1 MTETD
6 SFKVEIDPKL
16 LKWAIDSA
24 GWKKEELIKALG
36 ISEKVF
42 DGWLSGSVNPTMKQL
57 EDISKKTKRPL
68 ASFFL
73 PKPPIET
80 PNPKDY
86 RMLPDKKDVFERK
99 TLFAIRKA
107 RYLQEISNELSLNI
121 NKNLKLNLKRVTISD
136 NPQEIAEKHRE
147 LLNLTIE
154 RQEKFKSKSHE
165 FYNYLRDVIE
175 DFNVLS
181 FQISMPIKDARGFAL
196 ADKDPMIIVVNS
208 ADDIKPRIFTLIHEL
223 GHILLGKT
231 SIDIPSLENQDV
243 IEKWCND
250 FSAALLMPRQLLVR
264 IFEDYKSKLTDGKI
278 LNYISNK
285 YNISKSMFLF
295 NLTKNNYISTQNY
308 KNFLNAV
315 YKEEKK
321 KPSSGG
327 GGQKQ
332 DIKCIS
338 TLGKK
343 FISLVADNL
352 EKEQITT
359 NDALSYL
366 SIKSR
371 NLDKVISMAGK

>member
-6 SFKVEIDPKL
+6 TFKVEIDPKL

-42 DGWLSGSVNPTMKQL
+42 EGWLSGSVNPTIKQL
-57 EDISKKTKRPL
+57 EEISKKTKRPL

-86 RMLPDKKDVFERK
+86 RMLLDKKDVFERK

-107 RYLQEISNELSLNI
+107 RYLQEISNELSLNL
-121 NKNLKLNLKRVTISD
+121 NKNIKLDLKRVTVSD
-136 NPQEIAEKHRE
+136 DPQKIAEKYRE

-154 RQEKFKSKSHE
+154 SQEKFKSKPHE
-165 FYNYLRDVIE
+165 FYNYLREVIE
-175 DFNVLS
+175 DFNVFS

-196 ADKDPMIIVVNS
+196 ADKYPMIIVINS

-223 GHILLGKT
+223 GHILLGET
-231 SIDIPSLENQDV
+231 SIDIPNLEDQNAV
-243 IEKWCND
+243 EKWCNN
-250 FSAALLMPRQLLVR
+250 FSAAFLMPKQLLVR
-264 IFEDYKSKLTDGKI
+264 IFEEYKSKLTDGKI

-285 YNISKSMFLF
+285 YNISKSMFLY
-295 NLTKNNYISTQNY
+295 NLTKSDYISVRDY
-308 KNFLNAV
+308 KNFLNAI

-321 KPSSGG
+321 KPSLGG

-332 DIKCIS
+332 DSKCIS
-338 TLGKK
+338 ILGKK
-343 FISLVADNL
+343 FVSLVADNL

-359 NDALSYL
+359 SDALSYL

-371 NLDKVISMAGK
+371 NLDKVISRAGK

>member
-1 MTETD
+1 MAKTD
-6 SFKVEIDPKL
+6 TFKVEINPKL
-16 LKWAIDSA
+16 LKWAFDSA

-42 DGWLSGSVNPTMKQL
+42 DGWLSGSVSPTIKQL

-73 PKPPIET
+73 PKPPVEAPT
-80 PNPKDY
+80 PKDY
-86 RMLPDKKDVFERK
+86 RSLPDKKDVFDRK

-121 NKNLKLNLKRVTISD
+121 NKNINLDLKRATIND
-136 NPQEIAEKHRE
+136 NPQKAAEKYRE
-147 LLNLTIE
+147 LFNLSIE
-154 RQEKFKSKSHE
+154 RQEKFKSKPHE
-165 FYNYLRDVIE
+165 FYNYLRDE
-175 DFNVLS
+175 LENFNVFS
-181 FQISMPIKDARGFAL
+181 FQISMPIEDARGFAL
-196 ADKDPMIIVVNS
+196 ADKYPMIMVVNS

-223 GHILLGKT
+223 GHILLGET
-231 SIDIPSLENQDV
+231 SIDMPDLENQDA
-243 IEKWCND
+243 IERWCNN
-250 FSAALLMPRQLLVR
+250 FSAAFLMPRPLLVR
-264 IFEDYKSKLTDGKI
+264 LFEEHKSELKDGKI

-285 YNISKSMFLF
+285 YNISKSMFLY
-295 NLTKNNYISTQNY
+295 NLTKNNYISIQDY

-332 DIKCIS
+332 YSKCIS
-338 TLGKK
+338 ALGKK
-343 FISLVADNL
+343 FVSLVADNL

-366 SIKSR
+366 SVKSR
-371 NLDKVISMAGK
+371 NLDKVISRTGK